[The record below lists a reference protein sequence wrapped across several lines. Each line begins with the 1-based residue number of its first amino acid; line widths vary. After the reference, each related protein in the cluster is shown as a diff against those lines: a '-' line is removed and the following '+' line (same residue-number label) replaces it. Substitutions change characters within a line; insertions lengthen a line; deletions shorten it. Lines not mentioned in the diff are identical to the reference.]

1 MIAVGKTMFD
11 YDKLARSIVQGD
23 ESKASDLAKA
33 GLDAAIPAMEIL
45 NKGLMKGIQV
55 VGEQFR
61 TGEIFL
67 PEVLLAGKAMK
78 AGIAILKPA
87 WQKEKV
93 PSRGKI
99 AIGTVE
105 GDVHDI
111 GKNIVL
117 MMMEGNG
124 WETVDLGVNVPA
136 DEFCSAV
143 REMDLDVLG
152 MSALLTTTTPRLK
165 EVIEALK
172 AAGLRDIVKVMVGGT
187 AVTQEYADE
196 IGADSYG
203 ANAVEAAKKAAQLLK

>member
-33 GLDAAIPAMEIL
+33 GLDAGIPAMEIL

>member
-1 MIAVGKTMFD
+1 
-11 YDKLARSIVQGD
+11 
-23 ESKASDLAKA
+23 
-33 GLDAAIPAMEIL
+33 
-45 NKGLMKGIQV
+45 
-55 VGEQFR
+55 
-61 TGEIFL
+61 
-67 PEVLLAGKAMK
+67 
-78 AGIAILKPA
+78 
-87 WQKEKV
+87 
-93 PSRGKI
+93 
-99 AIGTVE
+99 
-105 GDVHDI
+105 
-111 GKNIVL
+111 
-117 MMMEGNG
+117 MEGNG

-165 EVIEALK
+165 EMIEALK